1 MENKRKYK
9 QYLYDSKINM
19 PARTYY
25 SKYQKKKKESTSTN
39 ETLSDL
45 NNTFNNNETI
55 QQESQITSQNENI
68 QECLLLNEYN
78 QLNEPNHLEDHHH
91 TEESLNEN
99 KSNDSF
105 TDEMNILL
113 NDENISEEDLAAAYL
128 TSFYNGRVS
137 QKSLKDFL
145 AIGNFRSSIK
155 LPTSYDG
162 LISLLNMND
171 KKVQYEKSWFC
182 SVCQTV
188 FNELDNRFQRLCAKC
203 KTTRL
208 TMYYHLNIESQIQ
221 NIMNKLKLK
230 DLDRVKLSNDLTD
243 FTDGRIYQKIL
254 ESEDGHLF
262 KKKQAFSC
270 TINTDGI
277 SVSNKSKLTIWP
289 V

>member
-68 QECLLLNEYN
+68 QECLLNEHN
-78 QLNEPNHLEDHHH
+78 QLYEPNHLEDHHH

-128 TSFYNGRVS
+128 TSFYNDRVS

-155 LPTSYDG
+155 LPTS
-162 LISLLNMND
+162 
-171 KKVQYEKSWFC
+171 E
-182 SVCQTV
+182 
-188 FNELDNRFQRLCAKC
+188 
-203 KTTRL
+203 
-208 TMYYHLNIESQIQ
+208 
-221 NIMNKLKLK
+221 
-230 DLDRVKLSNDLTD
+230 
-243 FTDGRIYQKIL
+243 
-254 ESEDGHLF
+254 
-262 KKKQAFSC
+262 
-270 TINTDGI
+270 
-277 SVSNKSKLTIWP
+277 
-289 V
+289 